1 MKNRLVFLGDDDARE
16 TNNTDL
22 GEMDFVKIQT
32 TVIEQTKKSGYIK
45 WTGEDRFTIGKFAAE
60 NGTAAAVRYFK
71 SKFPKIKESSV
82 RGFKEKYEKQ
92 LKQATQNKEQLTT
105 KIIPKYELK
114 TGRPLLLGKFD
125 EMVQTYIHGLSSRGA
140 VITWAVANAAA
151 KALMKKYPGVIGE
164 IDVDS
169 SYWAQSLFRRMGFTK
184 RRKTSTKVSLFTVAF
199 RSSVRS
205 SVCSAIISKTIHW
218 FFLNVCLKLYT
229 LKCFKH
235 TKGIFFSYN

>member
-1 MKNRLVFLGDDDARE
+1 MSAFSFSRFVETINNNRLVIVLGKHVFIHRLCFNKSKLYLKTFFENRLVFLGDDARE

-22 GEMDFVKIQT
+22 GEMNFVKIQT

-82 RGFKEKYEKQ
+82 RGFKENYEKQ

-169 SYWAQSLFRRMGFTK
+169 SYWASQNEEKPRQRL
-184 RRKTSTKVSLFTVAF
+184 V
-199 RSSVRS
+199 
-205 SVCSAIISKTIHW
+205 
-218 FFLNVCLKLYT
+218 FLQ
-229 LKCFKH
+229 
-235 TKGIFFSYN
+235 

>member
-1 MKNRLVFLGDDDARE
+1 MVFLGDDDARE

-32 TVIEQTKKSGYIK
+32 TVIEQTKMSGYIK

-60 NGTAAAVRYFK
+60 NGTAK
-71 SKFPKIKESSV
+71 WLDGDP
-82 RGFKEKYEKQ
+82 
-92 LKQATQNKEQLTT
+92 T
-105 KIIPKYELK
+105 K
-114 TGRPLLLGKFD
+114 TGLY

-140 VITWAVANAAA
+140 VITWAVANAAV

-184 RRKTSTKVSLFTVAF
+184 RRKTLTKVSLFTVAF
-199 RSSVRS
+199 RSSVRLFRNYLKNHPLVFS
-205 SVCSAIISKTIHW
+205 E
-218 FFLNVCLKLYT
+218 CLPEVIYP
-229 LKCFKH
+229 
-235 TKGIFFSYN
+235 